1 MKERAVCL
9 EEWFIFTRFSQSS
22 ETELLFFLLLVRKV
36 HMVRAVAF
44 QELRADIRVGPLGRL
59 SELWCWRRLLGV
71 SWTAGRSNQSILREV
86 SPEYSLEGLKLKLK
100 LQYFGHLSHRAHSSE
115 ETLMLGK
122 IEDGRRRE
130 RQRLRWLDGS
140 TDSVDMSLCK
150 RQVIVKD
157 REGWRAAVHG
167 VAKGQTRLN
176 SYAVIAGK
184 RPQRFAAAP
193 PKLSVRQPIGSS
205 GGEALASPHF
215 SDGGD

>member
-86 SPEYSLEGLKLKLK
+86 SPEYSLEGVILNLK
-100 LQYFGHLSHRAHSSE
+100 LQPFGHLMRRTDSFVK
-115 ETLMLGK
+115 TLMLGK
-122 IEDGRRRE
+122 IEGRRR
-130 RQRLRWLDGS
+130 
-140 TDSVDMSLCK
+140 
-150 RQVIVKD
+150 
-157 REGWRAAVHG
+157 RE
-167 VAKGQTRLN
+167 
-176 SYAVIAGK
+176 
-184 RPQRFAAAP
+184 
-193 PKLSVRQPIGSS
+193 
-205 GGEALASPHF
+205 
-215 SDGGD
+215 